1 MIHERA
7 TATLRPSVKRLLP
20 RRAFIGGLGA
30 AGLSIRGARPASI
43 HAAEKQR
50 KRLLIGTLFPETGAQ
65 TLLGDEAWRGV
76 ELAIDAARAGIDAD
90 IEVLRADAANP
101 DAAIRGMIRK
111 AGKASDIAMILGSQS
126 STAAFAA
133 TAAAELAGIPYVELD
148 APADGITRRDFKILS
163 RICTTTTDFASAA
176 ETAITTLLIPGWKT
190 GAERLR
196 LALLFDIGATDGS
209 FAGAMLAACRRA
221 GLPVVLSMAYA
232 TEAADFDEEVARM
245 RRAGIELLI
254 HAGRT
259 AHVLLLYQA
268 MQEAGWR
275 PRMIIGAGPG
285 YGLAETGAALGPA
298 LDNTMVIG
306 NPLYGED
313 SASIAAAYQRRYA
326 APPRGGASLTTHVGT
341 TLALDALRTG
351 KPLPASLTAISRPRG
366 SLANGWGVRFDTTGQ
381 NRESFV
387 TLQQWRDGALITID
401 PKIPGAAKPA
411 LTL

>member
-7 TATLRPSVKRLLP
+7 TATHRPSVKRSLP
-20 RRAFIGGLGA
+20 RRTLIGGLGA
-30 AGLSIRGARPASI
+30 AGLSIGSARAASV
-43 HAAEKQR
+43 HATEKRR

-90 IEVLRADAANP
+90 IEVLRADAASAE
-101 DAAIRGMIRK
+101 AAIHGMIRK

-148 APADGITRRDFKILS
+148 APAGGITRRDFKILS
-163 RICTTTTDFASAA
+163 RICTTTADFANAA
-176 ETAITTLLIPGWKT
+176 ESAITTLLIPGWKSGT
-190 GAERLR
+190 EHLR

-209 FAGAMLAACRRA
+209 FAGAMLATCQRA

-232 TEAADFDEEVARM
+232 TEAADLDEEVARM

-268 MQEAGWR
+268 MQQAGWH

-285 YGLAETGAALGPA
+285 YGLAETGEVLGRA

-306 NPLYGED
+306 NPLYGP
-313 SASIAAAYQRRYA
+313 AAAPIAEAYRRRYA
-326 APPRGGASLTTHVGT
+326 SPPRGAASLTTYVGT
-341 TLALDALRTG
+341 TLALEAQRTG
-351 KPLPASLTAISRPRG
+351 KSLPASLAAINRPRG

-387 TLQQWRDGALITID
+387 TLQQWRDGTLITID
-401 PKIPGAAKPA
+401 PKIPGAAKPV
-411 LTL
+411 LNL